1 MMINFDFNFKIC
13 IFHREPPS
21 NRMPK
26 LKLNESASLDDSNV
40 DCVKIEKIKTKR
52 KKSTSSDSYVI
63 DSISGI
69 DYEIV
74 HNENNKRQKIEISKD
89 PETSSDDKENNTHNE
104 SNNKEKSELA
114 SSNGN
119 FSPKLAKINAKVS
132 HEPDKLR
139 MIYENI
145 HTTTVQKL
153 TAQAEQLR
161 LEISTLR
168 TALANEQSA
177 VRVLR

>member
-1 MMINFDFNFKIC
+1 M
-13 IFHREPPS
+13 S
-21 NRMPK
+21 K
-26 LKLNESASLDDSNV
+26 LKSNESSSLDDSNV
-40 DCVKIEKIKTKR
+40 HCVNIETIKPKR

-63 DSISGI
+63 DSIGGI

-74 HNENNKRQKIEISKD
+74 QHENNKRQKIEIFKSPD
-89 PETSSDDKENNTHNE
+89 NPSDDKENNTHNE
-104 SNNKEKSELA
+104 PNNKGKSEPT
-114 SSNGN
+114 SNEN
-119 FSPKLAKINAKVS
+119 VPQKLAKTNTKAS

-139 MIYENI
+139 MKYENI

-168 TALANEQSA
+168 TALANEQCA

>member
-1 MMINFDFNFKIC
+1 MSELN
-13 IFHREPPS
+13 
-21 NRMPK
+21 
-26 LKLNESASLDDSNV
+26 LNESSSLDDSNV
-40 DCVKIEKIKTKR
+40 DCIKIETIKPKR

-63 DSISGI
+63 DSIDGI

-74 HNENNKRQKIEISKD
+74 QHENNKRQKIEISKS
-89 PETSSDDKENNTHNE
+89 PENPSDDKENNTHNE
-104 SNNKEKSELA
+104 SNDNEKSEMP
-114 SSNGN
+114 SNGN
-119 FSPKLAKINAKVS
+119 VSQKLAKTNTKAN

-139 MIYENI
+139 MKYENI

-168 TALANEQSA
+168 TALSNEQSA

>member
-1 MMINFDFNFKIC
+1 M
-13 IFHREPPS
+13 S
-21 NRMPK
+21 K
-26 LKLNESASLDDSNV
+26 LKLNESSSLDDSNV
-40 DCVKIEKIKTKR
+40 DCVKNETIKSKR
-52 KKSTSSDSYVI
+52 KQSTSSDGYVI
-63 DSISGI
+63 DSIGGI

-74 HNENNKRQKIEISKD
+74 HHKNNKRQKIEISKS
-89 PETSSDDKENNTHNE
+89 PENPLDGKENNTHNE
-104 SNNKEKSELA
+104 SNTKEKWELT
-114 SSNGN
+114 SNGN
-119 FSPKLAKINAKVS
+119 VSQKLAKINAKAS

-139 MIYENI
+139 MKYENI

-161 LEISTLR
+161 LEITTLR